1 MARDGMRGWIVALVL
16 LTAASASAA
25 GFEPPKRK
33 SGLWEMKISSSQ
45 APQGSGNQTM
55 RQCIDQNTDD
65 MMRKEQES
73 RMSCSKKDMRREGD
87 RIVGDS
93 VCTVEGTTVS
103 THTVVSGNFDTN
115 YRADVK
121 STFNPPLHGMRESS
135 SVIEGKWLGACL
147 AGQKPGDVIMPDMP
161 QGMPPGR
168 PGNTQPPRPPS
179 GR

>member
-1 MARDGMRGWIVALVL
+1 MRGWIVALVL

-45 APQGSGNQTM
+45 APQGSGSQTM

-65 MMRKEQES
+65 VMRKEQEN
-73 RMSCSKKDMRREGD
+73 RMSCSKKDLRREGD

-103 THTVVSGNFDTN
+103 THTVVTGNFDTN

-135 SVIEGKWLGACL
+135 SVIQGKWLGSCL

-161 QGMPPGR
+161 QGMPPGG

>member
-1 MARDGMRGWIVALVL
+1 MRSLIVALVVF
-16 LTAASASAA
+16 TAATVSAA
-25 GFEPPKRK
+25 SFEPPKRK
-33 SGLWEMKISSSQ
+33 SGLWEMKITSSQ
-45 APQGSGNQTM
+45 APQGSGGETI

-93 VCTVEGTTVS
+93 VCAVEGTTV
-103 THTVVSGNFDTN
+103 TTRTVITGNFDTN

-135 SVIEGKWLGACL
+135 SVVEGKWLGACL
-147 AGQKPGDVIMPDMP
+147 AGQKPGDVIMPGMP
-161 QGMPPGR
+161 QGG
-168 PGNTQPPRPPS
+168 PGNPQPPRPPS

>member
-1 MARDGMRGWIVALVL
+1 MRRLIVGFVL
-16 LTAASASAA
+16 LTAATASAA
-25 GFEPPKRK
+25 SFEPPKRK

-45 APQGSGNQTM
+45 APDAQTM
-55 RQCIDQNTDD
+55 RQCIDQSTDD

-103 THTVVSGNFDTN
+103 THTVITGNFDTN

-135 SVIEGKWLGACL
+135 SVVEGKWLGACL
-147 AGQKPGDVIMPDMP
+147 AGQKPGDVIMPGMP
-161 QGMPPGR
+161 QGMPPG
-168 PGNTQPPRPPS
+168 GQGAQPPRPPS